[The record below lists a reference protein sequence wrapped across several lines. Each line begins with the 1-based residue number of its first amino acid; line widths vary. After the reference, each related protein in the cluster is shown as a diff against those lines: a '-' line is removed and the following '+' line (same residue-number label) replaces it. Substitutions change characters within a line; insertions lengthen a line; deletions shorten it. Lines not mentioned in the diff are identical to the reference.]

1 MWTEGPGREGGQ
13 TWGWERRG
21 GEEGGGCEKERVK
34 ERGEGQKRGAEGK
47 WREKEQEGGSGMGGW
62 AVRGER
68 RLEGRE
74 SWGEMESGGT
84 EVWGGVGEG
93 RGQSRKREERR
104 REGGERRT
112 ADTAATVPCPLHRHH
127 RLQRLTHRP
136 GGGCFSRLHLFLH
149 LKTHRLPKRARQCHK
164 CTLPPVTNA
173 STPPSAPKVT
183 STLF

>member
-1 MWTEGPGREGGQ
+1 MG
-13 TWGWERRG
+13 
-21 GEEGGGCEKERVK
+21 
-34 ERGEGQKRGAEGK
+34 GAEGK

-112 ADTAATVPCPLHRHH
+112 ADTAATVPCPLHRYHPAPAVNS
-127 RLQRLTHRP
+127 P
-136 GGGCFSRLHLFLH
+136 GQAVAVFHVFIFS
-149 LKTHRLPKRARQCHK
+149 
-164 CTLPPVTNA
+164 
-173 STPPSAPKVT
+173 SI
-183 STLF
+183 